1 MRTQDS
7 GLQNEGRGLLA
18 GAWWKMSG
26 KGKPDWESLTSI
38 IILCQLALPFPALT
52 HSATCWLSVELPH
65 CRKLEGKTF
74 HSVKATLGFPLQK
87 LFCTL
92 LYLPIPFPL
101 GCIRSMLFTSRWKYL
116 TLGACVLQ
124 TTLIVFFSTLPKLE
138 APVFWLFQ
146 AFLVS
151 RSAPFKNR
159 VGTFGNQY
167 PCNST

>member
-1 MRTQDS
+1 MRAQDS

-38 IILCQLALPFPALT
+38 IILLSAGFAFPSLNTQCHLLVVSGTTSLQKAGRKNFPF
-52 HSATCWLSVELPH
+52 
-65 CRKLEGKTF
+65 R
-74 HSVKATLGFPLQK
+74 KATLGFPLQK

-101 GCIRSMLFTSRWKYL
+101 GCIRSMLFTSRWKYP

-124 TTLIVFFSTLPKLE
+124 TTLIVFSLPCQGWK
-138 APVFWLFQ
+138 PQYFGYSRLF
-146 AFLVS
+146 
-151 RSAPFKNR
+151 
-159 VGTFGNQY
+159 
-167 PCNST
+167 